1 LRKTFYISITISVI
15 LISCVANKEIFEAE
29 RFADFNNLTVQKAEN
44 IELDFGSKDITPSSG
59 VSIGESLY
67 PNKNK
72 HKLASPK
79 TYQRIVNKKFNL
91 ETEYFY
97 TPTDSLVRVMMYE
110 WTEPRGKNRF
120 DSSRKTDTKKFRIKY
135 DGLKKQLKSKLGE
148 QSFIEVASD
157 TAKSNFR
164 DGIKWLNGNEN
175 KAYLFMLGS
184 NKSNYRKIRLV
195 IYRE

>member
-1 LRKTFYISITISVI
+1 MRKTFYISLAVSVI

-29 RFADFNNLTVQKAEN
+29 RFADFNSLTVQKAEN
-44 IELDFGSKDITPSSG
+44 IETNFGSKDVTPSSG

-72 HKLASPK
+72 HKLATPK
-79 TYQRIVNKKFNL
+79 TYQRIVNNKFNL

-97 TPTDSLVRVMMYE
+97 TATDSLVRVMMYE
-110 WTEPRGKNRF
+110 WTEPRGQNRF
-120 DSSRKTDTKKFRIKY
+120 DSSRKTDTKKFRRKY
-135 DGLKKQLKSKLGE
+135 AGLKKQLKSKLGE
-148 QSFIEVASD
+148 PSFIEIASD

-184 NKSNYRKIRLV
+184 NTTNYRKIRLV